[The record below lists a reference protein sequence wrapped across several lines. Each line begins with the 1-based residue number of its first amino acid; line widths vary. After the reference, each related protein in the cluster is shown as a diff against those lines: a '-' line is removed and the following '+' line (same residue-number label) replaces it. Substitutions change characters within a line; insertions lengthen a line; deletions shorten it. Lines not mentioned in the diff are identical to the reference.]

1 MADKSIGTQSLSL
14 DGDKK
19 KFSGK
24 KFRIGIIGCGGIC
37 QTHMEAYSH
46 IPQAEIV
53 ACCDILP
60 ERLERM
66 KEKWGIEKGYLDWK
80 DMLKKEKLD
89 AVDICTPN
97 GVHCAPVVD
106 ACNMGL
112 HAMVEKP
119 MAMNPAECEK
129 MIAAAKKNNVQ
140 LAVGFQYRYHPNTD
154 FLIRTREKGILGDIM
169 FVKCQALRRRGI
181 PNWGVF
187 GQKELQGGGPMIDI
201 GVHILETAHY
211 MMGEPK
217 PVAASGNVWTY
228 FGNKKSNVVSAW
240 PNWDYKTYTVEDLA
254 IGQLRFENGAILQ
267 IEASFVAFIEKD
279 IMNFQVMGTKG
290 GCSWMPPMVF
300 EDRAGTMINYTPAY
314 LPEPTWTSGFV
325 SKLQNWINACTKGTP
340 MTAPG
345 TEGMAVQ
352 KMLDGIYRSAEV
364 GHEVTID

>member
-19 KFSGK
+19 IFSGL
-24 KFRIGIIGCGGIC
+24 KFGIGIIGWGGIC
-37 QTHMEAYSH
+37 QTHMEAYSQ

-89 AVDICTPN
+89 AVDVCTPN

-129 MIAAAKKNNVQ
+129 MIDAAKKNNVQ

-217 PVAASGNVWTY
+217 PVAASGNVLTY
-228 FGNKKSNVVSAW
+228 FGNKK
-240 PNWDYKTYTVEDLA
+240 
-254 IGQLRFENGAILQ
+254 
-267 IEASFVAFIEKD
+267 
-279 IMNFQVMGTKG
+279 
-290 GCSWMPPMVF
+290 
-300 EDRAGTMINYTPAY
+300 
-314 LPEPTWTSGFV
+314 
-325 SKLQNWINACTKGTP
+325 
-340 MTAPG
+340 
-345 TEGMAVQ
+345 
-352 KMLDGIYRSAEV
+352 
-364 GHEVTID
+364 